1 MNVTRFLLLAL
12 LAPALA
18 AATAGPVPPRL
29 QAVAVLP
36 APFDRIRIGMT
47 PADVRFV
54 VAQTPEPVGADVW
67 VYRNCIPPE
76 RRREFGRFDTLAVC
90 FKGGRV
96 SRFRLISAADLRRE
110 LAGLVRTA
118 A

>member
-1 MNVTRFLLLAL
+1 MILTSFLLLAL
-12 LAPALA
+12 LAPALV
-18 AATAGPVPPRL
+18 AATSAPIPPRI
-29 QAVAVLP
+29 QAAAVLP
-36 APFDRIRIGMT
+36 APFDQIRIGMT

-54 VAQTPEPVGADVW
+54 VAQIPEPVGADVW

-76 RRREFGRFDTLAVC
+76 RRREFGRYDTIAIC
-90 FKGGRV
+90 FKDGRV
-96 SRFRLISAADLRRE
+96 TLVRAVAAADLRRE